1 VEELVTDRCWSYGA
15 DLKEIGAIDR
25 QATGR

>member
-1 VEELVTDRCWSYGA
+1 VEELVTDRWWSYGA
-15 DLKEIGAIDR
+15 EFKEIGAIDR